1 MSDGIYVKF
10 TFNLT
15 VFLTCYKKISCPRT
29 RAYHFLTLLFWVAIF
44 LFFTKCKIVETYVTE
59 RANV

>member
-1 MSDGIYVKF
+1 MSDGIYLKF
-10 TFNLT
+10 SLNC
-15 VFLTCYKKISCPRT
+15 VSYKTISCPRT